1 MVDKLIRSFKWE
13 INYRFKFINDFNV
26 RCFGRSMGGY
36 MGYIKYRR
44 VLVFSRVVI
53 LYKCKRVF
61 GSFFSIL
68 VVCKIKKKYL
78 NFDKIR

>member
-26 RCFGRSMGGY
+26 RCFGCSMGGY

-44 VLVFSRVVI
+44 MLVFSRVVI
-53 LYKCKRVF
+53 LYKC
-61 GSFFSIL
+61 
-68 VVCKIKKKYL
+68 
-78 NFDKIR
+78 